1 MTNQIIYSNPFVV
14 IFLAGT
20 FLSFFINH
28 ILKFSDWRTR
38 CKNGSVLPKEIKE
51 AVEKNNLDSNSFDSG
66 KLKKICQY
74 EDAKY
79 FAWIPFSICGLALTL
94 LLVCTGYY
102 PFVFQKILRITS
114 FPQGF
119 LSTFLCAALFLFF
132 AGLPESILSIPF
144 ELISEFKIE
153 KKFGFSKMTFK
164 LWLADQIKSLFLSLV
179 LSAILLAAATF
190 ILVKMPNTWWILLT
204 CFIFVFTLI
213 MQVLYPLVIAPMFN
227 KFTPLEEGELKQK
240 ISALMQNLGFKSSG
254 IFVMDASKRSGH
266 SNAYFG
272 GLGKSKRIVLY
283 DTLVNQLTT
292 EELVA
297 VLGHELGHYKLKHI
311 IKRFL
316 AMVPLEFI
324 LMFVLFKC
332 VQSHSLYTG
341 FGFAIE
347 SSKIQAAQFIGL
359 FLSSI
364 IFSPLSELLSPVT
377 NFFSR
382 KDEYQADA
390 FSSKITK
397 NPQALICA
405 LIKLNSENL
414 SELLPSELY
423 VFWNYSHPTLIERIR
438 ALNKNDIG

>member
-1 MTNQIIYSNPFVV
+1 MTNQIIYSNPFIIV
-14 IFLAGT
+14 FLIGT
-20 FLSFFINH
+20 FFSFLIKH
-28 ILKFSDWRTR
+28 LLEFSDWRAR
-38 CKNGSVLPKEIKE
+38 CKNGGTLPQEIKE
-51 AVEKNNLDSNSFDSG
+51 FVEKNDSASSFFDSE
-66 KLKKICQY
+66 KLEKICKY
-74 EDAKY
+74 ENAKY
-79 FAWIPFSICGLALTL
+79 FMWIPQSLITLALTL

-102 PFVFQKILRITS
+102 PNIFQKVIRLTG

-119 LSTFLCAALFLFF
+119 FSTFFCAVLFLFF

-144 ELISEFKIE
+144 ELINEFKIE

-164 LWLADQIKSLFLSLV
+164 LWLADQVKSLVLSLV
-179 LSAILLAAATF
+179 LYAILLLAATF
-190 ILVKMPNTWWILLT
+190 VLVKMPNTWWILLT
-204 CFIFVFTLI
+204 CLIFAFSLI

-227 KFTPLEEGELKQK
+227 KFTPLEDGELKEK
-240 ISALMQNLGFKSSG
+240 ITSLMKNIGFKSSG
-254 IFVMDASKRSGH
+254 IFIMDASKRSGH

-283 DTLVNQLTT
+283 DTLVKQLTT

-316 AMVPLEFI
+316 ALVPIEFI
-324 LMFVLFKC
+324 MMFVLFKC
-332 VQSHSLYTG
+332 AQCHSLYTG

-347 SSKIQAAQFIGL
+347 SAKIEAVQFIGL

-364 IFSPLSELLSPVT
+364 VISSLMELTSPIT

-390 FSSKITK
+390 FSSKTTK
-397 NPQALICA
+397 NPQALVSA

-414 SELLPSELY
+414 SELLPSKLY
-423 VFWNYSHPTLIERIR
+423 VFWNYSHPTLVERIR
-438 ALNKNDIG
+438 ALKV